1 MSKLVPL
8 NIKNPLA
15 PTPSKN
21 LLFSKPVKLVVGDDV
36 EFSDPKALRAMVA
49 LMDMQATIGG
59 AASHWGGPS
68 AFSEL
73 ISAIYGVAFH
83 NGQKTGEDWYNAFH
97 LVNDAGHCENVF
109 YALKA
114 NYGFADLN
122 IQSLK
127 GFRSIKSPLTG
138 HGESHLFPQGVYL
151 SNGPLGS
158 SIAQAQGL
166 ALADGLSGK
175 DRVTVTTISD
185 GASMEGE
192 AKEAFAAI
200 PGLAAKGQ
208 MAPFIMVISD
218 NNTKLSGRIDEQSFS
233 MKKTFGSL
241 KELGWDVIELKE
253 GHDLQKCVSTFE
265 SAVSKVKK
273 DPTKPIAIWAH
284 TIKGYGV
291 ESTEKAAS
299 GGHGFPLKKA
309 DDLKAFIEEIYKGED
324 VPKEFTDW
332 QSELVELQKSK
343 PSSTST
349 VKKEKVQVGVAN
361 AFINKRKEGL
371 PIVSVTSDLPG
382 STGLEAFQKAYPD
395 SFIDVGVAESNMVSV
410 AAGLSKS
417 GYIPVVD
424 TFSQFGV
431 TKGALPFLMANLS
444 QAPMIAVFSHAGFQD
459 AADGASHQ
467 ALNYF
472 SMTCSLSN
480 TEVYC
485 LATSSDA
492 ESLIS
497 QAIDQFSA
505 DRNSGKT
512 PKTYIFFLGRE
523 TFVPSVTTNSA
534 KLNSSQ
540 VVWDNTDKFDKSVTI
555 VAAGPLLH
563 QAITA
568 QVELAKKS
576 VGSIVI
582 NPLIINKPDVRLLKE
597 SLAKTDGNL
606 VTVED
611 HQVNCGMGAAV
622 CHALARDGVKFNIKS
637 LGVEGHYGQSA
648 YNAIELYSKHK
659 LDSVSIVNTAQSLV

>member
-1 MSKLVPL
+1 MYSQ
-8 NIKNPLA
+8 
-15 PTPSKN
+15 S
-21 LLFSKPVKLVVGDDV
+21 VKLASGEDV
-36 EFSDPKALRAMVA
+36 KFSDPKALRSMVA
-49 LMDMQATIGG
+49 LMNMQATIGG

-73 ISAIYGVAFH
+73 VSAIYGVAFH
-83 NGQKTGEDWYNAFH
+83 NGQKLNQDWFEDFH

-122 IQSLK
+122 LQSLK
-127 GFRSIKSPLTG
+127 GFRSIQSPLTG

-158 SIAQAQGL
+158 SISQAQGL
-166 ALADGLSGK
+166 ALADGLTK
-175 DRVTVTTISD
+175 NNRVTVTTISD

-208 MAPFIMVISD
+208 MAPFIMIISD

-241 KELGWDVIELKE
+241 KELGWDVVELKE

-265 SAVSKVKK
+265 SAVAKVKK

-291 ESTEKAAS
+291 KSTEEAAS
-299 GGHGFPLKKA
+299 GGHGFPIKKA
-309 DDLKAFIEEIYKGED
+309 DDLNAFIKEIYQDEE
-324 VPKEFTDW
+324 VPAEFTAW
-332 QSELVELQKSK
+332 QNELISQQQSK
-343 PSSTST
+343 TSSASS

-361 AFINKRKEGL
+361 ALINKRKEGL

-382 STGLEAFQKAYPD
+382 STGLAAFQKAYPD

-417 GYIPVVD
+417 GFIPVVD

-472 SMTCSLSN
+472 SMTCSLPN
-480 TEVYC
+480 TEVYS

-492 ESLIS
+492 DELIS
-497 QAIDQFSA
+497 QAVDQFST
-505 DRNSGKT
+505 DRKNGKT

-523 TFVPSVTTNSA
+523 TFVPAITEASA
-534 KLNSSQ
+534 QLNSSQ
-540 VVWDNTDKFDKSVTI
+540 VVFDNSNDFDKSTTI

-563 QAITA
+563 QALIA
-568 QVELAKKS
+568 SEELAKKS

-582 NPLIINKPDVRLLKE
+582 NPLVINNPDVKLLTQ
-597 SLAKTDGNL
+597 SLSKTDGRL

-611 HQVNCGMGAAV
+611 HQVNGGMGSNI
-622 CHALARDGVKFNIKS
+622 CHALARNGVDFKITS
-637 LGVEGHYGQSA
+637 LGVNGDYGQSA
-648 YNAIELYSKHK
+648 YSAIELYKKHK
-659 LDSVSIVNTAQSLV
+659 LDSSSIVESAL